1 MDVEPS
7 KHNDS
12 HAENRDNEMPR
23 PRNAIPTEQINLTL
37 PQDVK
42 GRLDLHLVSESTA
55 KIPQGAY
62 QRFFLERIYEF
73 FEWGSL
79 DLAAYVVGLPA
90 GSVLRGPKALIKML
104 EAHVLS
110 RTNV

>member
-1 MDVEPS
+1 
-7 KHNDS
+7 
-12 HAENRDNEMPR
+12 MPR
-23 PRNAIPTEQINLTL
+23 PRNAIPTEAINLHL
-37 PQDVK
+37 AADLK
-42 GRLDLHLVSESTA
+42 GKVDLHLVSESTG

-62 QRFFLERIYEF
+62 QRFFSQRAHEY

-104 EAHVLS
+104 EDHVL
-110 RTNV
+110 R